1 MSGRARTLSTA
12 IRSAAADWVVR
23 LRAPE
28 AGETDWLA
36 FETWLAESPDARSAF
51 DEAMAIWLLSDRL
64 SEDDLEPVRRA
75 PGSRGA
81 PGRTRAGGMA
91 TLGLG
96 GLSVAIAAVIVV
108 GLYDR
113 SPPTAHPAGP
123 PSAVTYAT
131 VAGERRTVMLADGT
145 RLDLGGGS
153 RVDVSLDAHAR
164 KVAMAGGEVAFTVV
178 HDPARPFTV
187 TVGDRSVRDIG
198 TEFDI
203 RRAGAQIQV
212 TVRRGEVAVAPTADA
227 SAAPIALSA
236 GRQLVHDEATG
247 ASSVR
252 DVPTDEVFA
261 WKQGRLIYRDQ
272 PLRVVVEDLNR
283 YFPHAVRIEDERV
296 AAMRF
301 TGVLAVD
308 GEEATIRR
316 LVALM
321 PIEASRVGGNVILKA
336 REENR

>member
-1 MSGRARTLSTA
+1 M
-12 IRSAAADWVVR
+12 R

-28 AGETDWLA
+28 AGEDDWLA
-36 FETWLAESPDARSAF
+36 FETWLAESPDARPAF

-64 SEDDLEPVRRA
+64 REDDLEPVRRA
-75 PGSRGA
+75 PRGRGA

-96 GLSVAIAAVIVV
+96 GLGLGGLGVAIAAVVV
-108 GLYDR
+108 VSLYSR
-113 SPPTAHPAGP
+113 APPTVHPAGP
-123 PSAVTYAT
+123 TPAVTYAT
-131 VAGERRTVMLADGT
+131 TAGERRSVTLADGT
-145 RLDLGGGS
+145 RLDLGAAS
-153 RVDVSLDAHAR
+153 RVVVSLDAHAR
-164 KVAMAGGEVAFTVV
+164 QVAMAGGEVAFSVI

-187 TVGDRSVRDIG
+187 TIGDRSVRDIG

-203 RRAGAQIQV
+203 RKAGPRIQV
-212 TVRRGEVAVAPTADA
+212 TVKHGEVTVAPTGGGAE
-227 SAAPIALSA
+227 APIALSA
-236 GRQLVHDEATG
+236 GRQLLHDEVTG
-247 ASSVR
+247 TSSVR
-252 DVPTDEVFA
+252 AVQADEVFA

-283 YFPHAVRIEDERV
+283 YFPHAVRIDDERV

-308 GEEATIRR
+308 GEDATIRR

-321 PIEASRVGGNVILKA
+321 PIEASRVGDNVILKA
-336 REENR
+336 RVENR